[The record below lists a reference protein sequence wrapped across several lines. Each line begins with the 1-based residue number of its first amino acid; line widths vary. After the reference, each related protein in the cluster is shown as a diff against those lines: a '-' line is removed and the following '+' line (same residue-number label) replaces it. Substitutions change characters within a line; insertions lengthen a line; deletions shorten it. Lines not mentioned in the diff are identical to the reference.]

1 MAGFI
6 SGSDC
11 LMDEVAAVGEI
22 EPLRSQELES
32 GQSAS
37 MDSERGHQRKGM
49 AKKMSLK
56 SR

>member
-22 EPLRSQELES
+22 EPLGSQGLES
-32 GQSAS
+32 GRSAS
-37 MDSERGHQRKGM
+37 MDSERGHHRKGM
-49 AKKMSLK
+49 AKKMN
-56 SR
+56 